1 MHDHD
6 LASSYRLLDVG
17 PGASPAE
24 IRRAYLL
31 LVNVW
36 HPDRFEHDAELRT
49 RAQEKL
55 QAINLA
61 YEAVRDAPLAGAPA
75 GEASV
80 VDAGVG
86 DPGSA
91 TEPGTAPEWAALGR
105 RLTANPGRL
114 RSDGE
119 GLAWS
124 GIANLNQ
131 FVEGLRAYHR
141 ALRLDPRLVEAWHGL
156 GRAHLAIGKTDEAIL
171 AFEEALKVTHDHAG
185 VWLDLGSAYADR
197 GRHPAAAGAFR
208 EVVRLRPH
216 DADAWYALGSAC
228 TRNGEME
235 DATDSY
241 RQAVRLRPDL
251 AEAWHALGVAL
262 AFPGPE
268 GRVDPEEALAAFR
281 EAVRLRADLAPAW
294 QGLGATLSGLRRHDE
309 AIEALQQA
317 VRLEPESVEAWYSL
331 GVACRY
337 ALHTRAA
344 HVVRE
349 AYARLKRLSPSHAT
363 RLRELLPYS
372 TRLSL
377 LAFPPRPGSQAV
389 AQG

>member
-6 LASSYRLLDVG
+6 VAASYRLLDVE
-17 PGASPAE
+17 PGASAAE
-24 IRRAYLL
+24 IRKAYLL

-36 HPDRFEHDAELRT
+36 HPDRFAHDDALRG

-61 YEAVRDAPLAGAPA
+61 YEAVRDAPLAQAPDDPTPS
-75 GEASV
+75 ESRK
-80 VDAGVG
+80 DAP
-86 DPGSA
+86 DPAAEGRSA
-91 TEPGTAPEWAALGR
+91 AEWAALGR

-131 FVEGLRAYHR
+131 FVEGLRAFHR
-141 ALRLDPRLVEAWHGL
+141 ALRLDPRLVDAWHGL
-156 GRAHLAIGKTDEAIL
+156 GLAHLALGKTDEAIL
-171 AFEEALKVTHDHAG
+171 AFEEALRFARDNAR

-197 GRHPAAAGAFR
+197 GRHPAAAAAFR
-208 EVVRLRPH
+208 EVVRLRPG
-216 DADAWYALGSAC
+216 DAAAWYALGSAC
-228 TRNGEME
+228 RRTGEME
-235 DATDSY
+235 EAAEAY
-241 RQAVRLRPDL
+241 RRSVRLRPEL
-251 AEAWHALGVAL
+251 AEAWYALGKAL
-262 AFPGPE
+262 AFPGPD
-268 GRVDPEEALAAFR
+268 GRVEPEEALEAFR

-309 AIEALQQA
+309 AIAALQQA

-337 ALHTRAA
+337 ALHTKTAP
-344 HVVRE
+344 VIRE
-349 AYARLKRLSPSHAT
+349 SYARLKRLSPDHAA

-377 LAFPPRPGSQAV
+377 LAFPPRPGSEAV
-389 AQG
+389 AHL